1 LLRKIH
7 VQATQLEKDAI
18 MTTKTKPIPDGYHT
32 ATPYLVITNAGKAI
46 EFYKEAFGATERMR
60 LPTPEGKV
68 MHAEIKIGDSPIML
82 CDECPE
88 WNALS
93 PQTIGGTAVSI
104 MLYVEDVDAVVNRA
118 VAAGAKLL
126 MPVQDQFWGDR
137 CGTIADPFGHKWTVA
152 THTED
157 VSPEE
162 ISTRAKA
169 LFGK

>member
-1 LLRKIH
+1 MATKI
-7 VQATQLEKDAI
+7 
-18 MTTKTKPIPDGYHT
+18 KPIPDGYHT

-46 EFYKEAFGATERMR
+46 DFYKEAFEARESMR
-60 LPTPEGKV
+60 LETPDGKV
-68 MHAEIKIGDSPIML
+68 MHAEITIGDSPIML

-104 MLYVEDVDAVVNRA
+104 MLYVEDVDTVVNRA

-126 MPVQDQFWGDR
+126 MPVADQFWGDR
-137 CGTIADPFGHKWTVA
+137 CGTVADPFGHKWSVA

-162 ISTRAKA
+162 ISVRAKA
-169 LFGK
+169 LFGG

>member
-1 LLRKIH
+1 
-7 VQATQLEKDAI
+7 
-18 MTTKTKPIPDGYHT
+18 MTTRIKAIPDGYHT

-46 EFYKEAFGATERMR
+46 EFYKEAFGAMERMR
-60 LPTPEGKV
+60 LASPDGKV

-82 CDECPE
+82 CDECPD

-104 MLYVEDVDAVVNRA
+104 MLYVEDADTVVNRA
-118 VAAGAKLL
+118 VEAGAKLL
-126 MPVQDQFWGDR
+126 MPVADQFWGDR
-137 CGTIADPFGHKWTVA
+137 CGTVTDPFGHKWTVA

-162 ISTRAKA
+162 ICKRAKE
-169 LFGK
+169 LFGM